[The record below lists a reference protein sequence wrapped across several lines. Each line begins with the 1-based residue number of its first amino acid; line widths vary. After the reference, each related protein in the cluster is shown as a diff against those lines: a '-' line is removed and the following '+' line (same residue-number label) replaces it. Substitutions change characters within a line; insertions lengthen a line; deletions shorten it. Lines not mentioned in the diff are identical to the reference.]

1 MASKALHAAW
11 QRSTILWWWMDMH
24 TDECSCPLHEE
35 LRRAYNAAVVASSAG
50 H

>member
-1 MASKALHAAW
+1 
-11 QRSTILWWWMDMH
+11 MH
-24 TDECSCPLHEE
+24 GDGCSGPLHEE